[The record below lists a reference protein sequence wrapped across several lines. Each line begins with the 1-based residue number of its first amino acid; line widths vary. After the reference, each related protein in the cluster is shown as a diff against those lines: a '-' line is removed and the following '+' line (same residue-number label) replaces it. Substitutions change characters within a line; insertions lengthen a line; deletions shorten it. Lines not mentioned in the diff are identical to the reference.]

1 MLVYGNNTI
10 SFQQVIDECDCC
22 DCCNN
27 TAGNNYYS
35 ILLLISFHFVF
46 PPPALSP
53 NLAERE
59 YGILR
64 QDPECSVCVLRRIA
78 VFFLSFCCC
87 YIAWPG

>member
-46 PPPALSP
+46 PPPLCRPISQKTST
-53 NLAERE
+53 E
-59 YGILR
+59 Y
-64 QDPECSVCVLRRIA
+64 SVKTLNVQSVYCV
-78 VFFLSFCCC
+78 
-87 YIAWPG
+87 G

>member
-1 MLVYGNNTI
+1 MN
-10 SFQQVIDECDCC
+10 VIAVTAVIILQEMTTTPSCC
-22 DCCNN
+22 
-27 TAGNNYYS
+27 
-35 ILLLISFHFVF
+35 SFHFAVIF
-46 PPPALSP
+46 LPALSP
-53 NLAERE
+53 NLAENE